1 MFSMTTTLGSAAAM
15 LIFDRP
21 ASFIHRL
28 PRSYREGVDVLGSVL
43 QELRFESTEYR
54 SLRLGEPFRVS
65 FSEPGLRGVH
75 VVVEGECE
83 VSVEGQ
89 QPRRLRAG
97 DLVLF
102 PRGDA
107 HVLHSVGAVRG
118 PSQSGVA
125 LAMAT
130 EPGSEVRGGGT
141 GAETVI
147 MCGAFVVTR
156 HDHPAL
162 AGLPQ
167 VVHVTEG
174 SGRERWLAPY
184 IDALSAE
191 VFHGGPGSGVVMA
204 RLSDALVAR
213 ALRFHAEAVTEPGL
227 LLGLRDPYVAPA
239 LAAMHD
245 DLAEPWT
252 VASLAAVAGCRGG
265 VRRAFSAAGGD
276 IAGWPIRS
284 RSEWSGRGCC
294 CATAA
299 RPSGRSRRR
308 WDTGRRRRSP
318 RRSSATPVRH
328 PAPFSFSA
336 AVDKNSTAS
345 ANRLKPSPAQ
355 ALAIVWLMALGRG

>member
-1 MFSMTTTLGSAAAM
+1 M
-15 LIFDRP
+15 
-21 ASFIHRL
+21 
-28 PRSYREGVDVLGSVL
+28 LGSVL

-54 SLRLGEPFRVS
+54 SLRLGAPFRVS

-75 VVVEGECE
+75 VVVEGECD
-83 VSVEGQ
+83 VSVEGRP
-89 QPRRLRAG
+89 PRRLRAG

-107 HVLHSVGAVRG
+107 HVLHSVGAVHG
-118 PSQSGVA
+118 QSQSGVA

-130 EPGSEVRGGGT
+130 ERGSEVRGGGQ
-141 GAETVI
+141 GAEAVI

-184 IDALSAE
+184 VDALSAE

-245 DLAEPWT
+245 DLAKPWT
-252 VASLAAVAGCRGG
+252 VASLAAIAGVSRAVFAERFRQRMGISPGGYLLQIRMARARTLLRDEGTTVRTVAAAVGYGSEA
-265 VRRAFSAAGGD
+265 AFSTAFKRYAGTTPG
-276 IAGWPIRS
+276 AYRS
-284 RSEWSGRGCC
+284 RQELELVM
-294 CATAA
+294 
-299 RPSGRSRRR
+299 PE
-308 WDTGRRRRSP
+308 
-318 RRSSATPVRH
+318 
-328 PAPFSFSA
+328 
-336 AVDKNSTAS
+336 
-345 ANRLKPSPAQ
+345 
-355 ALAIVWLMALGRG
+355 

>member
-1 MFSMTTTLGSAAAM
+1 M
-15 LIFDRP
+15 LD
-21 ASFIHRL
+21 
-28 PRSYREGVDVLGSVL
+28 SVL

-54 SLRLGEPFRVS
+54 SLRLGAPFRVS

-83 VSVEGQ
+83 VSVEGR

-107 HVLHSVGAVRG
+107 HVLHSAGAVRG

-130 EPGSEVRGGGT
+130 ERGSEVRGGGH

-167 VVHVTEG
+167 IVHVTEG
-174 SGRERWLAPY
+174 RGRERWLAPY
-184 IDALSAE
+184 VDALSAE
-191 VFHGGPGSGVVMA
+191 VFHGGPGSGVVMS

-213 ALRFHAEAVTEPGL
+213 ALRFYAESVSEPGM

-245 DLAEPWT
+245 DLARNRGPSPRWRPWPACRERCSPNAFGSGW
-252 VASLAAVAGCRGG
+252 ASHRAAICSR
-265 VRRAFSAAGGD
+265 S
-276 IAGWPIRS
+276 GWPGPERCCVMNARRSARS
-284 RSEWSGRGCC
+284 RPRSG
-294 CATAA
+294 
-299 RPSGRSRRR
+299 
-308 WDTGRRRRSP
+308 TGRRRRSR
-318 RRSSATPVRH
+318 RRSSAMPVRH
-328 PAPFSFSA
+328 PAP
-336 AVDKNSTAS
+336 T
-345 ANRLKPSPAQ
+345 
-355 ALAIVWLMALGRG
+355 ALAEITTAYDSNSD